1 MTPGYS
7 LGNMIARLHDQAVSN
22 SKPNLP
28 DSTKRRCWYGNHSA
42 LITGG
47 KYIGSKWACV
57 KCKEIAK

>member
-47 KYIGSKWACV
+47 AYIGSKWACV